1 MESTARFHYAIEL
14 LNKKY
19 VDVFTILTSYLISKL
34 FISVY
39 GCSKVAHKINCK
51 DKSLPQ
57 NSFVS
62 NDFPQL
68 YWVMTGDDFGH
79 Q

>member
-1 MESTARFHYAIEL
+1 MESIVMFPHAIEL

-19 VDVFTILTSYLISKL
+19 VDVFTIPSLPDPLSP
-34 FISVY
+34 FMDA
-39 GCSKVAHKINCK
+39 SKVAHKINCK

-57 NSFVS
+57 NPLSRMIS
-62 NDFPQL
+62 PQL
-68 YWVMTGDDFGH
+68 YWVMTRRFFVGH